1 MSHEI
6 YASKAFLKSLSTI
19 PEKIQPSIIEFLY
32 GSLATDPYRVG
43 KPLVAPLDGMYSARR
58 GEYRVAYEVDDAA
71 KVIHVMAVRHRR
83 DAYRTSW

>member
-6 YASKAFLKSLSTI
+6 HVSKAFLKSLSAL

-43 KPLVAPLDGMYSARR
+43 KPLVEPLDGMWSARR
-58 GEYRVAYEVDDAA
+58 GEYRILYEVDEV
-71 KVIHVMAVRHRR
+71 KQVVHVMAVRHRR
-83 DAYRTSW
+83 DAYRTS

>member
-6 YASKAFLKSLSTI
+6 HVSKAFLKSLSAL

-43 KPLVAPLDGMYSARR
+43 KPLVQPLDGMWSARR
-58 GEYRVAYEVDDAA
+58 GEYRILYEVDEV
-71 KVIHVMAVRHRR
+71 KQVVHVMAVRHRS
-83 DAYRTSW
+83 DAYRTS